1 MATLTVNYTT
11 DPSATGGYRVRYRK
25 LGSSDPYTEET
36 TTANPFTKAGLTAVG
51 YEGDISSICGSGVY
65 STTATFSGCSPIAC
79 SAGTSDVYTGLTTY
93 TYPNKILL
101 DLSSYTTGAT
111 YTSAAGATGSTTT
124 ITVDSTTGLVA
135 GMFVEVTAGTGQFTS
150 GTTVSSI
157 TNSTEF
163 EVSTAPTTA
172 LSGGATVIKAYTNR
186 IELAFNTFSTY
197 VNTANGTRPASW
209 IMYKNGSQ
217 VATQSYVGV
226 MPGSGSWGS
235 VLNNAGPKYSYGL
248 TNYNY
253 GNSIYTSAAGATSS
267 GKTIT
272 VTSTTGLVAGM
283 IVKVSSGTGAFA
295 TLTRVSSI
303 TDSTTFVVDKTPTTA
318 LSGGATV
325 VKGYDAYEIEV
336 TVAEAVSGNPSNCS
350 WSLSLNCAN
359 TASAP
364 APTGTTYYALSRC
377 GTTTGTVYF
386 TDTVINNSGQLV
398 LSGGGVYYRY
408 TPQNNAVNQTS
419 PPANY
424 IGTVTLLSGQFNCP

>member
-11 DPSATGGYRVRYRK
+11 DPSATGGYRVRYK
-25 LGSSDPYTEET
+25 KIGSSDPYTEET

-65 STTATFSGCSPIAC
+65 STSATFSGCSPIAC
-79 SAGTSDVYTGLTTY
+79 SAAASDVYTGITTY
-93 TYPNKILL
+93 TYPKILL

-124 ITVDSTTGLVA
+124 ITVGSTSGLAA
-135 GMFVEVTAGTGQFTS
+135 GMFVEVTAGTGQFTA
-150 GTTVSSI
+150 GTIVSSI
-157 TNSTEF
+157 TNSTQF
-163 EVSTAPTTA
+163 VVSAAPTTA
-172 LSGGATVIKAYTNR
+172 LSGGASVVKAYTNR
-186 IELAFNTFSTY
+186 IELSFNTFSTY
-197 VNTANGTRPASW
+197 ANTANGTRPASW

-226 MPGSGSWGS
+226 MSGSGSWGS

-295 TLTRVSSI
+295 ALTRVSSI
-303 TDSTTFVVDKTPTTA
+303 TNSTTFVVDKTPTTA

-377 GTTTGTVYF
+377 GTSTGTIYF
-386 TDTVINNSGQLV
+386 TTTVISNSGQRV
-398 LSGGGVYYRY
+398 LGGSGNYYVY
-408 TPQNNAVNQTS
+408 TPNNNAVNQTS
-419 PPANY
+419 APANS
-424 IGTVTLLSGQFNCP
+424 IGTVTILSGQFGCP